1 MRSHTLTLVGQRQ
14 TRLRSNRKV
23 NAVAFWVMVA
33 LAPILALATFAV
45 LGEMEWL
52 GGGRSLRFIL
62 LADFVYALIVAGF
75 VARRVAEMI
84 AARRRGSAGS
94 NLHLRLVRFFTL
106 IALIPTIIVA
116 VFAAI
121 TLNFGLEGWF
131 SDRVRNVV
139 SNSLAA
145 AQAYDLIVAGS
156 DQIWSPSQHFGF
168 DPNYFLAFAQSFP
181 ARKISYA
188 ASFGR
193 DLVSAEEAA
202 QLPGLLHHFDAI
214 SVREASG
221 VALVER
227 STGQRPANVPD
238 PTLLL
243 NSYAELTDPTPSDP
257 DAEPYLF
264 CYGLR
269 SPDNIRQTAEFVAS
283 QLGCPILSPHNPHR
297 RWIEIGQ
304 TVYPDPAEWVALVK
318 NARFV
323 VTNSFHGT
331 VFALLFKKPFI
342 VAGLTG
348 DKASANAR
356 AIHLLRT
363 VGLESRFAPSFSA
376 QRTDA
381 LMATPI
387 DWAAVD
393 LRLAD
398 LRQAG
403 NEFLSGQL
411 QAVAP

>member
-1 MRSHTLTLVGQRQ
+1 MNIGILTFHFSDNYGAALQAYALRRWLTERGHRASFIDYRPAHIEHGGRLCLPTSPARLKANLKVIYLAVSSFLHQHFGHRGQREKFVRFRSHFLGIP
-14 TRLRSNRKV
+14 SD
-23 NAVAFWVMVA
+23 
-33 LAPILALATFAV
+33 AT
-45 LGEMEWL
+45 
-52 GGGRSLRFIL
+52 
-62 LADFVYALIVAGF
+62 
-75 VARRVAEMI
+75 
-84 AARRRGSAGS
+84 
-94 NLHLRLVRFFTL
+94 
-106 IALIPTIIVA
+106 PTDNGA
-116 VFAAI
+116 
-121 TLNFGLEGWF
+121 
-131 SDRVRNVV
+131 
-139 SNSLAA
+139 SLAA

-168 DPNYFLAFAQSFP
+168 DPNYFLAFAQSFR

-193 DLVSAEEAA
+193 DRVSSDEAA
-202 QLPGLLHHFDAI
+202 QLPALLHHFDAI

-221 VALVER
+221 VTLVER

-243 NSYAELTDPTPSDP
+243 HSYAELTDPASTEGPRTD
-257 DAEPYLF
+257 PYLF

-269 SPDNIRQTAEFVAS
+269 SPDNIRQTAELVAR

-297 RWIEIGQ
+297 RWVEIGQ
-304 TVYPDPAEWVALVK
+304 TVYPDPAEWVALIQ

-331 VFALLFKKPFI
+331 VFSLLFKKPFI

-356 AIHLLRT
+356 ALHLLQT
-363 VGLESRFAPSFSA
+363 VGLESRFAASFSA
-376 QRTDA
+376 QQTEA
-381 LMATPI
+381 LMAAPI

-393 LRLAD
+393 QRLAD

-403 NEFLSGQL
+403 HEFLSGQL
-411 QAVAP
+411 KAVTP